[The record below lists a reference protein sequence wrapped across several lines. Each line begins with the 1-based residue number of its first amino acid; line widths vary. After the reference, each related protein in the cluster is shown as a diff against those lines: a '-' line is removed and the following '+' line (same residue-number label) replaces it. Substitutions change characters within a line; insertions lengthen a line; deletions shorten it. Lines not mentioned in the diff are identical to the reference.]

1 MWLSVCICRVYFFLW
16 FKRSLKN
23 LSKGLQSYIHLKYN
37 MVADKKIGV
46 FLFHFLSV
54 FYSALN
60 YMDKNV
66 TIIWCAILRVN
77 KAYNIKPMNHIAKTM
92 FNRNKYSLS
101 HNCALVHSIILA
113 TSAVKGFMV
122 LTMRES
128 NIIF

>member
-1 MWLSVCICRVYFFLW
+1 
-16 FKRSLKN
+16 
-23 LSKGLQSYIHLKYN
+23 

-66 TIIWCAILRVN
+66 TIIRCAILRVN

-101 HNCALVHSIILA
+101 HALYY
-113 TSAVKGFMV
+113 F
-122 LTMRES
+122 S
-128 NIIF
+128 NLCS

>member
-1 MWLSVCICRVYFFLW
+1 MWLYVCICRVYFFLW

-37 MVADKKIGV
+37 MVADKKIG
-46 FLFHFLSV
+46 F
-54 FYSALN
+54 FYSILSQSFIVHWIIWTT
-60 YMDKNV
+60 NV
-66 TIIWCAILRVN
+66 TIIWCAILRVY

-101 HNCALVHSIILA
+101 HDCALVHSIILA